1 MRIFQNYIVKVIN
14 EEWNVRNTDSTR
26 TDIRNSIKN

>member
-14 EEWNVRNTDSTR
+14 EERNVRNTDSTR